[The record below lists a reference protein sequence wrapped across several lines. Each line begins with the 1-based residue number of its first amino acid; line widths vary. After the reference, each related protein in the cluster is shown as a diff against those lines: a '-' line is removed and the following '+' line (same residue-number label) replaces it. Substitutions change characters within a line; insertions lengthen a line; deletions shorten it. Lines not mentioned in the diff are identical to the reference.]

1 MTNSAAP
8 AGVRAGEAGLT
19 AGQARVTAER
29 AAAQLLSGPLAGRAE
44 EVAGRLLAIQGQ
56 DPRGAR
62 LAVRVRSQGLSAAD
76 IDHALTVDRTLVIS
90 WLNRGTLHLVRS
102 EDYWP
107 LHRLTTPQLETGCA
121 RRLAQEGIPPAE
133 ADRAAGLIERFLAS
147 EGPLTRAQLAGRL
160 TAAGVRTQGQALVYL
175 LFLTSLRG
183 ISVRGPMIGK
193 QHAYVLARDWLGA
206 PPAAADPDAAL
217 GWLARR
223 YLAGHAPATDRDLA
237 KWAGLPLRDARR
249 ALREIAADLVEG
261 AGGLVRLAGAAD
273 GTAAG
278 DGSAPAAGA
287 DRPAGAEP
295 AGVGR
300 AGGSRAS
307 VAGRRAEPA
316 LPPPRLL
323 GVFDPLLHGWQSRE
337 AVLGRHEPE
346 IVRGGMF
353 RSFALAGG
361 RAVGTWAL
369 AGQPG
374 LADPAGTGERRA
386 PPGPGSRR
394 RGRAPFPRPGRGG
407 RAVAGSAGQL
417 RDITLAAWRA
427 PSYTRLRIYGDG
439 EVGGH
444 HDGQAAAG
452 VQPSGAGRAVHAP
465 RASQAPL
472 RDGRHHAGPGQ
483 GTQHQA
489 ELRLPVHRGQQPGQA
504 RPHRGHG
511 GQP

>member
-1 MTNSAAP
+1 MTNTAAP
-8 AGVRAGEAGLT
+8 AGAQAVAASLT

-29 AAAQLLSGPLAGRAE
+29 AAAQLLSGPAADRAE

-107 LHRLTTPQLETGCA
+107 LHRLTTPQLETACG
-121 RRLAQEGIPPAE
+121 RRLAQEGISPAE

-147 EGPLTRAQLAGRL
+147 DGPLTRAQLAGKL
-160 TAAGVRTQGQALVYL
+160 EAAGVRTHGQALVFL

-183 ISVRGPMIGK
+183 TSVRGPMIGK

-206 PPAAADPDAAL
+206 PPAAPDPDAAL

-261 AGGLVRLAGAAD
+261 EDGLIRLAGRAD
-273 GTAAG
+273 GPGPADGPSAG
-278 DGSAPAAGA
+278 PGPAF
-287 DRPAGAEP
+287 
-295 AGVGR
+295 
-300 AGGSRAS
+300 
-307 VAGRRAEPA
+307 
-316 LPPPRLL
+316 PPPRLL
-323 GVFDPLLHGWQSRE
+323 GVFDPLLHGWQSRA

-353 RSFALAGG
+353 GSFALADG
-361 RAVGTWAL
+361 RAVGTWGL
-369 AGQPG
+369 AGGQVSLTLLERVSPAHRQALEADAEDLRRFLG
-374 LADPAGTGERRA
+374 L
-386 PPGPGSRR
+386 
-394 RGRAPFPRPGRGG
+394 
-407 RAVAGSAGQL
+407 
-417 RDITLAAWRA
+417 
-427 PSYTRLRIYGDG
+427 
-439 EVGGH
+439 
-444 HDGQAAAG
+444 
-452 VQPSGAGRAVHAP
+452 
-465 RASQAPL
+465 
-472 RDGRHHAGPGQ
+472 AGPGPQ
-483 GTQHQA
+483 
-489 ELRLPVHRGQQPGQA
+489 
-504 RPHRGHG
+504 
-511 GQP
+511 